1 MPWVASLLCGRAGL
15 EHVAMDVLTWHA
27 SWTSDSICQV
37 KASGAWSQGAHISGE
52 DTGLCDPGKM
62 GK

>member
-1 MPWVASLLCGRAGL
+1 M
-15 EHVAMDVLTWHA
+15 AMDVLTWHA